1 MAIMFGP
8 EGQGGSREVPR
19 FQGGRYV
26 MTAEA
31 FRVLDPADVK
41 AALDRHHRGDWG
53 DLCPEDRQAND
64 DALKT
69 GERLLSA
76 YQDRNRRKFW
86 IITEADRSVTTVLL
100 PEDY

>member
-8 EGQGGSREVPR
+8 EGQGSDTTPK
-19 FQGGRYV
+19 FQGGKYV

-53 DLCPEDRQAND
+53 ELCLEDKQANQ
-64 DALKT
+64 DALAT
-69 GERLLSA
+69 GGRLFSS

-86 IITEADRSVTTVLL
+86 IITESDRSVTTVLL

>member
-1 MAIMFGP
+1 MATMFGP
-8 EGQGGSREVPR
+8 EGQGTSTAPK
-19 FQGGRYV
+19 FDGGRYV

-41 AALDRHHRGDWG
+41 SALDRHHQGDWG
-53 DLCPEDRQAND
+53 NLGPEDIEAND
-64 DALKT
+64 DALAT
-69 GERLLSA
+69 GGRLFSA
-76 YQDRNRRKFW
+76 YQDSKQRKFW